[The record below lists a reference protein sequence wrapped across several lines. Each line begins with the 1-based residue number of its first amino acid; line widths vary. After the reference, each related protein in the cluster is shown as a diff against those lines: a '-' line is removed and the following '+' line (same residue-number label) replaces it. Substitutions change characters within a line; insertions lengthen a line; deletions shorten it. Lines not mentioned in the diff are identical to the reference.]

1 MSSDNISRRQFLKNT
16 AALTGA
22 ALLSPYV
29 TELFA
34 EGQKVAAA
42 DSVTLGNTG
51 LRLSRLGLGTG
62 SNNGN
67 IQRALGHNGF
77 DRLIRYAYDRGI
89 TYIDAAE
96 NYRTHTWI
104 RQAIKG
110 LPREKL
116 YIQTKMFDIPEKP
129 LEVIDRYRQELGVD
143 YIDCLLL
150 HCKVQGDWD
159 RSHKRLMD
167 AFEEA
172 KARKII
178 RAHGV
183 SCHSLPALKTAAR
196 LDWVDVNLVRINP
209 QGAYLDTNGDGWGG
223 RRNPARLSAVMEQL
237 KIMREK
243 GHGII
248 GMKIIGNGDFTNIE
262 DRKRSIQFA
271 MQPGLVDAIV
281 IGFKSTAEIDEA
293 IGHINRSFDGNSKE
307 L

>member
-1 MSSDNISRRQFLKNT
+1 MSRNNITRRQFFKNT

-29 TELFA
+29 TGLFA
-34 EGQKVAAA
+34 EGQKVTAA
-42 DSVTLGNTG
+42 DLVPLGKTG

-62 SNNGN
+62 SNDGN

-77 DRLIRYAYDRGI
+77 DRLLRYAYDRGI
-89 TYIDAAE
+89 TYIDTAE
-96 NYRTHTWI
+96 NYRTHAWI

-116 YIQTKMFDIPEKP
+116 YIQSKIFGMPDKP

-150 HCKVQGDWD
+150 HCKVDKDWD
-159 RSHKRLMD
+159 KSHKRLMD

-183 SCHSLPALKTAAR
+183 SCHSLPALKTAAQ

-209 QGAYLDTNGDGWGG
+209 QGAYLDTNGRGWGG
-223 RRNPARLSAVMEQL
+223 RGNPSHLPSVLEQL

-262 DRKRSIQFA
+262 DRQKSIRFA

-281 IGFKSTAEIDEA
+281 IGFKSTDEMDEA
-293 IGHINRSFDGNSKE
+293 IGHIERSFAGNGKI
-307 L
+307 